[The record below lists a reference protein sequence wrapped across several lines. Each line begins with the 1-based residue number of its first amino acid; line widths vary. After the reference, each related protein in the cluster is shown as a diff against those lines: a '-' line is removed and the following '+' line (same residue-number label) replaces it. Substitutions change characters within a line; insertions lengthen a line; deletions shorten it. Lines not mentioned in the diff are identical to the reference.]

1 MNLIEILESKWALM
15 VQGKEPVIDINE
27 LNDLCS
33 PVMLRAL
40 RLYIPVPTDYHLA
53 EDVDECIELAR
64 KEFCPYRVLEVLI
77 RKNRALKIIGDY
89 IPALGGIYE

>member
-40 RLYIPVPTDYHLA
+40 RLYIPVPTDYH
-53 EDVDECIELAR
+53 
-64 KEFCPYRVLEVLI
+64 
-77 RKNRALKIIGDY
+77 
-89 IPALGGIYE
+89 

>member
-15 VQGKEPVIDINE
+15 VQGKDPVIDINE

-53 EDVDECIELAR
+53 EDVEECIELAR
-64 KEFCPYRVLEVLI
+64 KGFCPYRVLEVLI
-77 RKNRALKIIGDY
+77 RKNRALKVIGDY

>member
-15 VQGKEPVIDINE
+15 VQGKEPTIDIDE

-40 RLYIPVPTDYHLA
+40 RLYMPVPVDYHLA
-53 EDVDECIELAR
+53 EDEEESIELAK

-77 RKNRALKIIGDY
+77 RKNRALKVIGDY
-89 IPALGGIYE
+89 IPAVGGLYE